1 MKKFY
6 HLFLVVII
14 LCISGCSIVNSVKSA
29 YELTKCKFDYN
40 RISDVSIANVKVS
53 EGLTVS
59 NIANLSKFLLSD
71 FSSLPIDM
79 IVHLD
84 VTNPSEKTASIH
96 GCDYTIN
103 IDGLDIAEGNLNSPF
118 EVEAGKTGIMSLRVQ
133 TDLKSVITADNRSKI
148 VTMVKNLSGISS
160 DKSKIDLNLKPY
172 FKSNNRV
179 VSSIFIPVSFEYN
192 GKQSK

>member
-1 MKKFY
+1 
-6 HLFLVVII
+6 
-14 LCISGCSIVNSVKSA
+14 
-29 YELTKCKFDYN
+29 
-40 RISDVSIANVKVS
+40 
-53 EGLTVS
+53 
-59 NIANLSKFLLSD
+59 
-71 FSSLPIDM
+71 M

-179 VSSIFIPVSFEYN
+179 VSSVSIPVSFEYN

>member
-84 VTNPSEKTASIH
+84 VANPSEKTASIH

-118 EVEAGKTGIMSLRVQ
+118 EVEAGKTGIMSIRVQ

-148 VTMVKNLSGISS
+148 VTMVKTIII
-160 DKSKIDLNLKPY
+160 K
-172 FKSNNRV
+172 
-179 VSSIFIPVSFEYN
+179 IFILIIFQLEKLIIKLSVILTKHFMKYYLQTN
-192 GKQSK
+192 LYHK